1 MMSDPLHHISQGF
14 DVLGED
20 GLAQRGT
27 FIIDP
32 DGVIQMMEINSDGIG
47 RNASTLIDKIRAAQH
62 IHQNPGEVC
71 TAKCKERAEILTPRL
86 DLIGKI

>member
-1 MMSDPLHHISQGF
+1 MILYTTSHK
-14 DVLGED
+14 VLIFLGKI
-20 GLAQRGT
+20 LAQRGT

-32 DGVIQMMEINSDGIG
+32 DSVIQMMEINSDGIG
-47 RNASTLIDKIRAAQH
+47 RNASTLIDKIRVAQH